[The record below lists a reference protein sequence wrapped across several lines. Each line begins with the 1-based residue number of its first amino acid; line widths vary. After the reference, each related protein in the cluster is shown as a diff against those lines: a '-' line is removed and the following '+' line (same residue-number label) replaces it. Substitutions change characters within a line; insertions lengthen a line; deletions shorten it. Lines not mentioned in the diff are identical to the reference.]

1 MKTAGKG
8 APTHQG
14 MGRQRVQGVRLGQ
27 MGTQVIEQLVHPDIA
42 GGGGHRLLD
51 KLGLTPF
58 PVGRDHQPPRHLVGD
73 GRAVVLA
80 HQIEAAIQPGGSA
93 CRGDQPLVIHIESI
107 GIELH
112 AGKAAAE
119 ILFVLPVGRRFAT
132 IEQPGVGE
140 HIGAEAESDQPCA
153 SGSGD
158 NQGIEQC
165 CGWLCCRVVPEGD
178 DDDLSLGQ
186 HLQPMR
192 SLNGEALRRV

>member
-14 MGRQRVQGVRLGQ
+14 VSCQRVQGVRLGQ

-42 GGGGHRLLD
+42 GGGGHRLFD
-51 KLGLTPF
+51 KLGLAPF
-58 PVGRDHQPPRHLVGD
+58 PVRRDHQPPRHLVGD

-80 HQIEAAIQPGGSA
+80 HQIEAAVQPGGSA
-93 CRGDQPLVIHIESI
+93 CRGDQPLVIHIEGV

-112 AGKAAAE
+112 AGKAVAE
-119 ILFVLPVGRRFAT
+119 ILLVLPVGRCLAT

-140 HIGAEAESDQPCA
+140 HIGAEAEPDQPGT
-153 SGSGD
+153 SGSGG
-158 NQGIEQC
+158 NQGIEQR
-165 CGWLCCRVVPEGD
+165 CGWPCCRVVPEGD
-178 DDDLSLGQ
+178 DDDLRLGQ
-186 HLQPMR
+186 HLQPMG